1 MDLILDY
8 LKNNKLPEDRKA
20 ADLIKRKA
28 LKYWVSR
35 EGSLYKQS
43 FSGPCLLCV
52 HLDLV
57 KNLLYEIHEGICGSH
72 IGGRSLAHKAMF
84 QGYWWPYMQADALT
98 YVRECDKCQRFP
110 PMMHQPAQELNP
122 LSSPW
127 PFAQW
132 GLDIVRPL
140 PRALGNKFF
149 FIVATDYFT
158 KWIEAEPIS
167 NIRDVDAKR
176 FLWKSVIT

>member
-8 LKNNKLPEDRKA
+8 LKNNKLPKDRKA

-35 EGSLYKQS
+35 EESLYKRS

-52 HLDLV
+52 HPNLV

-72 IGGRSLAHKAMF
+72 IGGRSLAHKAMS
-84 QGYWWPYMQADALT
+84 QGYWWPYMQVDALA

-110 PMMHQPAQELNP
+110 PMMHQPA
-122 LSSPW
+122 
-127 PFAQW
+127 
-132 GLDIVRPL
+132 
-140 PRALGNKFF
+140 
-149 FIVATDYFT
+149 
-158 KWIEAEPIS
+158 
-167 NIRDVDAKR
+167 
-176 FLWKSVIT
+176 